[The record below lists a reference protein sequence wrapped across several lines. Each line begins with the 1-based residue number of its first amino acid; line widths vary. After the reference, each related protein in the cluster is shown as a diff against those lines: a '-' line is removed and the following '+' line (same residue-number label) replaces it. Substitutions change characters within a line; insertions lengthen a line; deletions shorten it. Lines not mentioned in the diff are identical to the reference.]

1 MKSSERKNSQAQLG
15 KLFEDIG
22 HAFQYVFGVI
32 LSQGI
37 VQKDRDSQTIRNVI
51 SLYTFIWILFL
62 QVYWLKAE
70 RAAIKG

>member
-1 MKSSERKNSQAQLG
+1 MTVTILCLYGISHFISEFMKSSERKNSQAQLG

-37 VQKDRDSQTIRNVI
+37 V
-51 SLYTFIWILFL
+51 
-62 QVYWLKAE
+62 
-70 RAAIKG
+70 